1 MYRQTLCQLPDFD
14 MAAICA
20 RLSAFSTEGKAV
32 MPPRTRRANCIT
44 EDDLKAFLTKN
55 QVAISLDPDFDLT
68 LQTVLKFYGEN
79 SQGLFITFEELS
91 LMLLPCANNKLLK
104 QVGGG
109 RISNFDTCRNS
120 TPGQ

>member
-1 MYRQTLCQLPDFD
+1 

-20 RLSAFSTEGKAV
+20 HLSSSDTEGKAL
-32 MPPRTRRANCIT
+32 PRTRRANCVT
-44 EDDLKAFLTKN
+44 EDDLKAFLTKH
-55 QVAISLDPDFDLT
+55 QVPISLDIDFEQT
-68 LQTVLKFYGEN
+68 LQTAMKFYGEN
-79 SQGLFITFEELS
+79 SKGLHLTFEELS

-120 TPGQ
+120 TPGK